1 MAQLEYFTVLCE
13 GVGAVQVDYV
23 DLGVEPDEEIV
34 FAFVDFIAREEP
46 GTVHW
51 LSDLDRPRGIQLDP
65 VRGRFSDQDG
75 RLRTIIGHPVN
86 EKQKVTATGTPITL
100 SFSGQ
105 TTAPF
110 ASTATP
116 AQVQAA
122 LEALSNIDPGDV
134 YVSGVVHNEKQ
145 QVGFTG
151 SPSGG
156 TFALSFNGQR
166 TYAIVRNASSGTV
179 QAALQALSTIGSDGC
194 SVTGPTGGP
203 WLVEFTGF
211 LEGVDVG
218 LLTSTPSS
226 EVQIITISPGASGGQ
241 FQLTF
246 NGQVTGDIAWNAPAG
261 TVQTA
266 LEALSN
272 INPGDVV
279 VTGEDGGPYTVLFA
293 GAWANQDVGLL
304 TPVTE
309 RNEKQV
315 ITVGGTATG
324 GTFTLTYN
332 GQTTAPIQRF
342 ATGSSVRVALEA
354 LSNVNPGDVSVAGN
368 AGGPWTVTFQG
379 ALLGELNVPQMTANA
394 AGITPSGTVSVVTLT
409 AGLGVTGG
417 NVSVAVAT
425 EAIFLSG
432 GTAPAVTVVTTIIG
446 TQGTPWTINF
456 IGGLEQTDVPALI
469 ATNATVT
476 TTTPGSAQ
484 LGVELVA
491 NTPVMELGLD
501 KEGNEIDLIYD
512 VVFTVPDDDPLRE
525 DRKLSPFAIAAPKV
539 GGATIDLAD
548 SSYHLPPKRA

>member
-1 MAQLEYFTVLCE
+1 MAQLEYFTVLSE
-13 GVGAVQVDYV
+13 GVGAIQVDYV

-34 FAFVDFIAREEP
+34 FAFVDFVPREEP

-100 SFSGQ
+100 NFAGQ

-110 ASTATP
+110 ANTATP
-116 AQVQAA
+116 SQLQAA
-122 LEALSNIDPGDV
+122 LEALSNIQPGDV
-134 YVSGVVHNEKQ
+134 YVSGVVRNEKQ
-145 QVGFTG
+145 QIGFTG

-156 TFALSFNGQR
+156 TFALTFNGAR
-166 TYAIVRNASSGTV
+166 TKAIPRNASSGTV
-179 QAALQALSTIGSDGC
+179 QAALQALGTIGSDGC

-211 LEGVDVG
+211 LAGVDVG
-218 LLTSTPSS
+218 ALISVPSS
-226 EVQIITISPGASGGQ
+226 EVQIITVSPGSSNGQ
-241 FQLTF
+241 FQVNF
-246 NGQVTGDIAWNAPAG
+246 NGQITGDIAWNAPAG

-279 VTGEDGGPYTVLFA
+279 VTGEDGGPWTVLFA
-293 GAWANQDVGLL
+293 GALANQDVGLL
-304 TPVTE
+304 SIVTE

-315 ITVGGTATG
+315 ITVAGAATG
-324 GTFTLTYN
+324 GTFTLGYN
-332 GQTTAPIQRF
+332 GQTTAPIQRY
-342 ATGSSVRVALEA
+342 ATGSTVRTALEA
-354 LSNVNPGDVSVAGN
+354 LSTINPGDISVAGN

-379 ALLGELNVPQMTANA
+379 AVLGELNVPQLTSSASF
-394 AGITPSGTVSVVTLT
+394 TPSGSIGVTTLQ

-417 NVSVAVAT
+417 TVSTAVAT

-432 GTAPAVTVVTTIIG
+432 GTNPAVTVATTIIG
-446 TQGTPWTINF
+446 SQGTPWMISF
-456 IGGLEQTDVPALI
+456 IGGLEQTDTPQLI
-469 ATNATVT
+469 ATNATVET
-476 TTTPGSAQ
+476 VTPGSAN

-491 NTPVMELGLD
+491 NTPVMDLGVD
-501 KEGNEIDLIYD
+501 KEGNPVDLIYD

-525 DRKLSPFAIAAPKV
+525 DRKLSPFAIAAPRV